1 MSVSVSFASPFRGL
15 AGGSKDVEGNGRNV
29 GELIEALESRFP
41 GIRASILDGQGRI
54 YPHLNIYLNERD
66 IGTLSGLD
74 TPLQEGDQV
83 FIVPA
88 IAGG

>member
-1 MSVSVSFASPFRGL
+1 MSVSVSIASPLWGFVD
-15 AGGSKDVEGNGRNV
+15 GSKRVEGSGRNV
-29 GELIEALESRFP
+29 GELIEGLESRFP

-54 YPHLNIYLNERD
+54 YPHLNIYLNQQD
-66 IGTLSGLD
+66 IGALKGLA
-74 TPLQEGDQV
+74 TPVQEGDQV

>member
-1 MSVSVSFASPFRGL
+1 MSVSVSFASPFLRL